1 MNPGAWSRGLLGAG
15 RADAGST
22 FLTPP
27 RVRSRERIEGRRPG
41 VSGGAGLRP
50 MKPRAPV
57 RRGRG
62 PPGALGS
69 PEAFPSDILP
79 RRGGEGKGLR
89 KASGR
94 GADAQTPGRRPD
106 LALPPRSSS
115 PPPWPTRE
123 GTHLALRSHTAR
135 AHRLQPPPAPRPGSW
150 RKCAWQGPGAAI
162 LARGGSDVGGRGPA
176 TVFIRRRRAALRLLF
191 PVLPGV
197 GKSWVERAKKEA
209 GIAWPDAWVLRA
221 LAVGSDLARC
231 GGF

>member
-1 MNPGAWSRGLLGAG
+1 MLDGPGAL
-15 RADAGST
+15 ST

-27 RVRSRERIEGRRPG
+27 RVRSRERMEGRRPG
-41 VSGGAGLRP
+41 VSGGAGRRP

-79 RRGGEGKGLR
+79 RREGKGLK

-94 GADAQTPGRRPD
+94 GADTQTPGRPDRP
-106 LALPPRSSS
+106 LPPRSSS

-123 GTHLALRSHTAR
+123 GTHLGSARLSPIALQSHTAR
-135 AHRLQPPPAPRPGSW
+135 AHRLHPPPAPRPGSW

-162 LARGGSDVGGRGPA
+162 LARGGRDVGGRGPA

-209 GIAWPDAWVLRA
+209 GIGLPDAWVLRA

-231 GGF
+231 RGF